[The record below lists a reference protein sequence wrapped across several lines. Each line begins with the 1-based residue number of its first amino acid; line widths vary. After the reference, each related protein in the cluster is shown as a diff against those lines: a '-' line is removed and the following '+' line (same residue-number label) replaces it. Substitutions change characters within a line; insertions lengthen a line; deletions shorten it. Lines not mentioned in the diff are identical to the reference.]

1 MKLIKSLFFLFLLTF
16 ATHSFAKSN
25 EYYQATLVHMLTECN
40 TECKK
45 KIFEDEVH
53 KSFFILMDAVL
64 NQLRFELSQKE
75 KKITLK

>member
-1 MKLIKSLFFLFLLTF
+1 MKLIKTMFFLFLLSFT
-16 ATHSFAKSN
+16 THSFAKSN

-53 KSFFILMDAVL
+53 KSFFILMDAIF
-64 NQLRFELSQKE
+64 NQIRFEISQKE
-75 KKITLK
+75 KELYD